1 MIGGVPPEAGDVNPC
16 MRSSACPAALIRHV
30 LGCNDVE
37 LFRPHEDAT
46 FGGVPGAS
54 YLDCS
59 AQMLLWLQSRVD
71 IG

>member
-1 MIGGVPPEAGDVNPC
+1 MVGGVPPEAGDVNPC
-16 MRSSACPAALIRHV
+16 MRSFACPAALIRHV
-30 LGCNDVE
+30 LGYNDVE

-46 FGGVPGAS
+46 FGGLPGAS

-59 AQMLLWLQSRVD
+59 VQGPLWEQPRID